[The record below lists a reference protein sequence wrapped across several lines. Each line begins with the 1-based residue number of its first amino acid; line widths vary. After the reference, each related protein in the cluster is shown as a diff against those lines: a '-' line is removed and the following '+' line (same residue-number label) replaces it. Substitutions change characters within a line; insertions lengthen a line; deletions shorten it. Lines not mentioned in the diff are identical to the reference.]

1 MSNITDT
8 LPGGLHGSSGATIKV
23 GRYIVWK
30 SGPRADEQSVYL
42 LYGFHKNTALPEVIS
57 RSRDGYTM
65 ERLYDEPDGVLPG
78 LHTTEH
84 KFSDVMNALN
94 VVWVSGHINPLAVDL
109 AAHQDKV
116 LGLCAKCDIEGR
128 TASLLN
134 NIMHD
139 IAWHQLRAVL
149 THGDPT
155 VDNLMYRGQ
164 TPVLIDPI
172 PATNAVPDLECVDI
186 GKVGQSAMGYE
197 AARYGTGT
205 PEVFE
210 DFFDTYMSGTTNEHL
225 ARRYWTSIHL
235 LRALPYMPEERKK
248 NVRELFY
255 EATRRI

>member
-1 MSNITDT
+1 MSNVTDT
-8 LPGGLHGSSGATIKV
+8 LPGSLHGSSGATIKIS
-23 GRYIVWK
+23 RDFAWK
-30 SGPRADEQSVYL
+30 SGPRATEQGVYL
-42 LYGFHKNTALPEVIS
+42 LYGFHRNTALPKVVNHN
-57 RSRDGYTM
+57 RDGYAM

-94 VVWVSGHINPLAVDL
+94 VVWVNGRADPVVVNLS
-109 AAHQDKV
+109 AHQDKV
-116 LGLCAKCDIEGR
+116 LGLCAKCDIEGH
-128 TASLLN
+128 TTSLLN
-134 NIMHD
+134 NTMHD
-139 IAWHQLRAVL
+139 IAWHQLKAVL

-172 PATNAVPDLECVDI
+172 PATTAVPDLECVDI

-197 AARYGTGT
+197 VARYGTGT

-210 DFFDTYMSGTTNEHL
+210 DFFITYMSGTTNEHL
-225 ARRYWTSIHL
+225 ARRYWTAIHL

>member
-8 LPGGLHGSSGATIKV
+8 LPGSLHGSSGATIKV
-23 GRYIVWK
+23 GRNIVWK
-30 SGPRADEQSVYL
+30 SGPRAEEQGTYL
-42 LYGFHKNTALPEVIS
+42 LRGFYANTALPAVVN
-57 RSRDGYTM
+57 RNCDGYTM

-84 KFSDVMNALN
+84 KFSDVMDALN
-94 VVWVSGHINPLAVDL
+94 VVWVSGNITPLTIDL
-109 AAHQDKV
+109 VAHQDKV
-116 LGLCAKCDIEGR
+116 LGLCERCDIGR
-128 TASLLN
+128 DTVSLLN
-134 NIMHD
+134 DTMYD

-172 PATNAVPDLECVDI
+172 PATTAVPDLECVDI

-197 AARYGTGT
+197 AARYGTGA

-210 DFFDTYMSGTTNEHL
+210 DFFITFMSGISNEHL
-225 ARRYWTSIHL
+225 ARRYWTAIHL

>member
-8 LPGGLHGSSGATIKV
+8 LPGSLHGSSGATIKV
-23 GRYIVWK
+23 GRNIVWK
-30 SGPRADEQSVYL
+30 SGPRAKEQGAYL
-42 LYGFHKNTALPEVIS
+42 LHGFYANTALPVVVS
-57 RSRDGYTM
+57 RNCDGYAM

-84 KFSDVMNALN
+84 KFMDVMNALN
-94 VVWVSGHINPLAVDL
+94 VVWASGRATPMAIVHVS
-109 AAHQDKV
+109 HQYKV
-116 LGLCAKCDIEGR
+116 LGLCERCDIDR
-128 TASLLN
+128 DTVSLLN
-134 NIMHD
+134 DTMYD
-139 IAWHQLRAVL
+139 IAWHRLKVVQ

-164 TPVLIDPI
+164 TPVLIDAI
-172 PATNAVPDLECVDI
+172 PATAAVPDLECVDI

-197 AARYGTGT
+197 AARYGTGAS
-205 PEVFE
+205 EVFE
-210 DFFDTYMSGTTNEHL
+210 DFFITYMSGTLNEHL
-225 ARRYWTSIHL
+225 ARRYWTAIHL